1 VRRWIMALAAAA
13 LLPAAAFAQT
23 DGGTRLLRYPDIN
36 KDKIAFVYGGDLWL
50 AGADGGAARRL
61 TSDPGDELFPK
72 FSPDGKWIAFTG
84 EYGGN
89 HQVYVISVDGGMP
102 RQLTFHNDAGEFP
115 PRGGVDNQ
123 VLGWTPDGKQVLF
136 GAHRTPWSER
146 IARFYLV
153 PADGGMETPLPMPEG
168 ATGSFSADGTK
179 IAYTPVQTEFRGWKR
194 YHGGRAQDVWV
205 YDLAKN
211 TSERLTDYDGTDG
224 LPMWVGNTI
233 YFVSDR
239 EGGILNLYALDPASR
254 QVRKATSHKDW
265 DVLWASS
272 DGRRIVYENGGSVWL
287 FDPASGQTHRVPIQV
302 TGDLP
307 HTLPYFKNVAADIQS
322 GALSPTGKRAVFGAR
337 GEVFTVPAENG
348 EARDITRA
356 PASREIDPAWSP
368 DGRWIA
374 YLSDRTGEY
383 EIWMR
388 QSDGSGEERRITTGS
403 DVYILPPVWSPD
415 SRKLAFGDESH
426 RLRWVDVASG
436 KVTDADRSNRGD
448 IDDYQWSPDSRWLTY
463 TKLGPNRLASIWVY
477 SLEQGKAQQLTSGF
491 TNDSEPVFDPQGR
504 YLYFF
509 SNRDYNLT
517 VSGFE
522 FDYIYTNPTRVYVA
536 VLSKDGPALFLPKSD
551 EEIFKEQE
559 QSDKTA
565 KPGKPG
571 QKPPKLADQGGM
583 GAMGGGMEPE
593 GGDQDGGPVGP
604 AGAGKADGP
613 DSAPAKTKP
622 VHIDADGFEQRVRAL
637 PGPPGVY
644 RTLAAG
650 PDAVF
655 YIHNS
660 GPGTA
665 SELKMFDLKSQKDAT
680 VLGNVT
686 NYALSADGKK
696 ILYRQGQTYG
706 IIDARPGQK
715 AGDGKLALDR
725 MQLQIE
731 PRAEWDEMYVDAW
744 RTFRDFFY
752 DPALHGV
759 DWNGVRAKY
768 AQLLP
773 YLATRSDLDYVLT
786 ELGSEISA
794 GHVYVDRGD
803 DEGVKRVEHGLLGA
817 EIEADR
823 SGYFRIAKIFPG
835 ENWNPDFRSPLTEP
849 GIHVATGDFILA
861 VDGQTTQGV
870 DNFYRLMQAKADRVV
885 TLLVNGRPSLQ
896 GAHEERVRPV
906 ASEQN
911 LRYLDWVQATRAKV
925 DKLSGGRIGYL
936 HLPDTATKGNREL
949 FKYFYPQANKDA
961 LILDDRWNGGG
972 FVPDRMIALLSRP
985 LLNYWER
992 RHQEPTTSPAFFNN
1006 GPKAVLTNGEAG
1018 SGGDAFPFYFR
1029 EVGLGPVIG
1038 TRTWGGLAGLDS
1050 TPPLLDGGSLSVP
1063 TFRFYTKEGKWA
1075 VENEGVA
1082 PDIEVVDR
1090 PDEVAKGHDP
1100 SLERAVAYLLDEL
1113 KKNPPK
1119 KVPLPVPPKGGAPR

>member
-1 VRRWIMALAAAA
+1 VRRGILALAAIV
-13 LLPAAAFAQT
+13 LFSAAAFAQT

-36 KDKIAFVYGGDLWL
+36 KDKIVFVYGGDLWL
-50 AGADGGAARRL
+50 AGAEGGTARRL
-61 TSDPGDELFPK
+61 TSDLGEELFPK

-89 HQVYVISVDGGMP
+89 HQVYVISVDGGTP
-102 RQLTFHNDAGEFP
+102 RQLTFHNDIGEMP

-123 VLGWTPDGKQVLF
+123 VLGWTPDGKRILF

-153 PADGGMETPLPMPEG
+153 PADGGMEVPLPIPEG
-168 ATGSFSADGTK
+168 STGSFSADGTK
-179 IAYTPVQTEFRGWKR
+179 LAYTPVQTEFRGWKR

-205 YDLAKN
+205 YDLAKS

-224 LPMWVGNTI
+224 LPMWIGNTI

-239 EGGILNLYALDPASR
+239 EGGILNLYALDPATR
-254 QVRKATSHKDW
+254 QVRKATNHQDW

-272 DGRRIVYENGGSVWL
+272 DGRRIVYQNGGSIWL
-287 FDPASGQTHRVPIQV
+287 FDPASGQTRQVAIQV

-322 GALSPTGKRAVFGAR
+322 MGLSPTGKRAVFGAR

-348 EARDITRA
+348 EARNITRT
-356 PASREIDPAWSP
+356 PASRETDATWSP

-383 EIWMR
+383 ELWMR
-388 QSDGSGEERRITTGS
+388 KSDGSGEERRITTDG
-403 DVYILPPVWSPD
+403 DTYRLPPLWSPD
-415 SRKLAFGDESH
+415 SKKLAFGDENY
-426 RLRWVDVASG
+426 RLRWVDVDSG
-436 KVTDADRSNRGD
+436 KVVDADRSTRGE
-448 IDDYQWSPDSRWLTY
+448 IADYRWSPDSRWLTY
-463 TKLGPNRLASIWVY
+463 TKPGANKLSSIWVY

-491 TNDSEPVFDPQGR
+491 TNDLEPVFDPQGR

-509 SNRDYNLT
+509 SNRDFNLT

-522 FDYIYTNPTRVYVA
+522 FDYVYTNPTRVYVA
-536 VLSKDGPALFLPKSD
+536 VLSKDGPGLFLPKSD
-551 EEIFKEQE
+551 EESFKEQE
-559 QSDKTA
+559 TPGKAA
-565 KPGKPG
+565 KPGK
-571 QKPPKLADQGGM
+571 QAPPKLADDAT
-583 GAMGGGMEPE
+583 GAMGGGMGEME
-593 GGDQDGGPVGP
+593 KSGGDRDG
-604 AGAGKADGP
+604 GKADGP
-613 DSAPAKTKP
+613 DSAPVKTKP
-622 VHIDADGFEQRVRAL
+622 VRIDVDGFELRVRAL
-637 PGPPGVY
+637 PGPPGTY
-644 RTLAAG
+644 QNLAAG
-650 PDAVF
+650 PDAAYYV
-655 YIHNS
+655 HSN
-660 GPGTA
+660 GPGTVP
-665 SELKMFDLKSQKDAT
+665 EIKMFDLKEQKEST
-680 VLGNVT
+680 VLGGV
-686 NYALSADGKK
+686 AAFELSADGRK
-696 ILYRQGQTYG
+696 ILYRQGKIYG
-706 IIDARPGQK
+706 ILDARPGQK

-725 MQLQIE
+725 MQLQID
-731 PRAEWDEMYVDAW
+731 PRAEWNEMYVDAW

-752 DPALHGV
+752 DPNLHGV
-759 DWNGVRAKY
+759 DWKAMRAKY

-773 YLATRSDLDYVLT
+773 SLATRSDLDFLLT

-794 GHVYVDRGD
+794 GHVYVERGD
-803 DEGVKRVEHGLLGA
+803 DPGVPRVEHGLLGA

-835 ENWNPDFRSPLTEP
+835 ENWQPDFRSPLTEP

-861 VDGQTTQGV
+861 VDGETTKGV
-870 DNFYRLMQAKADRVV
+870 DNFYRLMQARADRVV
-885 TLLVNGRPSLQ
+885 TLLVNSQPSLK

-925 DKLSGGRIGYL
+925 DKASGGRIGYL

-972 FVPDRMIALLSRP
+972 FIPDRMIALLSRP
-985 LLNYWER
+985 LLSYWER
-992 RHQEPTTSPAFFNN
+992 RNQESITTPTFFNN
-1006 GPKAVLTNGEAG
+1006 GPKATLINGEAG

-1029 EVGLGPVIG
+1029 ELKLGPLIG
-1038 TRTWGGLAGLDS
+1038 TRTWGGLAGLNT

-1063 TFRFYTKEGKWA
+1063 SFRFYTKEGKWA

-1082 PDIEVVDR
+1082 PDIEVIDR
-1090 PDEVAKGHDP
+1090 ADEVAKGHDP
-1100 SLERAVAYLLDEL
+1100 SLERAIAYLLDEL

-1119 KVPLPVPPKGGAPR
+1119 KVPAPIPPKGGAPR